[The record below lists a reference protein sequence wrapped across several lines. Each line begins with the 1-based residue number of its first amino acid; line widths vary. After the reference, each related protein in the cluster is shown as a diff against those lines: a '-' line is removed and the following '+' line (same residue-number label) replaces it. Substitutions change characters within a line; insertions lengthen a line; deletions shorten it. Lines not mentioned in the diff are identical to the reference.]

1 MKINYIKLNNIG
13 PYVGEHN
20 FDLNTNSSRNIVLI
34 GGKNGAGKTTF
45 LKALKYGLFGS
56 FSLGFKTDTES
67 YFKEIETIL
76 NNQSSNN
83 FYIEIEFEYVENFE
97 IKKYVLKRSWKKH
110 NNLINEEVK
119 VISNEILLDDYETKE
134 LTDKLRAITSPQLI
148 NSYIFDGEKIGAI
161 IENGEISSYLEEIF
175 NSIFSI
181 DMIEQTKKDLENYLN
196 KKADESKAKS
206 QIDSINYINKINTLK
221 NEIKLCEN
229 NLNNYITSKNNLIIM
244 RKNNVDNFYK
254 LGGLTKKQQE
264 MHMKKINQFNLERE
278 KMSKAIRT
286 FIENDLPLY
295 LNFNLLEDALSQ
307 SFLERQNKFPKYLE
321 EIEKIVD
328 MDLSELK
335 NKLNENIFVCKS
347 IHFLNDEQID
357 ELSNR
362 ILTTVNNTDE
372 IKPYLQN
379 KYIKTDEYKL
389 MKKNI
394 TDNENIE
401 TINLLL
407 EENEKIDKS
416 LKELESTISEMES
429 QLQKLKTELDM
440 YYILYE
446 KTNEELKKETLLD
459 SSFAIGKTAFDI
471 SEKFI
476 KRITKYKLKQ
486 VSNTALEIF
495 NDTIRKKNFI
505 TNLNITKDFD
515 LELYNS
521 LEIKVDPKTLSA
533 GEMQIL
539 ISSLIWAMFR
549 IAGRREMFIFDTP
562 LARLDKDNRQNFI
575 EKIISTISSQVVILS
590 TDSEFVGKNLEI
602 IETKTHKKYL
612 LNYDVSSGQTSV
624 VNDYFRRGSNES

>member
-13 PYVGEHN
+13 PYLGEHK
-20 FDLNTNSSRNIVLI
+20 FDLNTNSSKNIVLI

-67 YFKEIETIL
+67 YFNEIDTIL
-76 NNQSSNN
+76 NNQSSND

-97 IKKYVLKRSWKKH
+97 LKKYTLKRSWKK
-110 NNLINEEVK
+110 NLSSITEHVK
-119 VISNEILLDDYETKE
+119 IIYDDVLLDDYETKE

-161 IENGEISSYLEEIF
+161 IENGETASYLEEIF

-181 DMIEQTKKDLENYLN
+181 DMIEQTKKDLENYLS

-221 NEIKLCEN
+221 NEIKMNEN
-229 NLNNYITSKNNLIIM
+229 NLNSYIASRNNLLIM

-264 MHMKKINQFNLERE
+264 IHMKKIAQFNLEKE
-278 KMSKAIRT
+278 KMSKIIRS

-295 LNFNLLEDALSQ
+295 MNLNLLEDALAQ
-307 SFLERQNKFPKYLE
+307 CYMERQNKFPKYLE
-321 EIEKIVD
+321 EIEKIVN
-328 MDLSELK
+328 MDLSEAK
-335 NKLNENIFVCKS
+335 TKLLENIFYCDS
-347 IHFLNDEQID
+347 IHSLTEEEVD

-362 ILTTVNNTDE
+362 IMMIVKNSE
-372 IKPYLQN
+372 EVGPYLRN
-379 KYIKTDEYKL
+379 KYVKTDEYKL

-394 TDNENIE
+394 LDNENIE
-401 TINLLL
+401 AINNIL

-416 LKELESTISEMES
+416 ILELENTIKELES
-429 QLQKLKTELDM
+429 QLQKNRTELDM
-440 YYILYE
+440 YYLLYE
-446 KTNEELKKETLLD
+446 KSAEELKKESLLD
-459 SSFAIGKTAFDI
+459 SSFMIGKTALDI

-495 NDTIRKKNFI
+495 NDTIRKKNFL
-505 TNLNITKDFD
+505 TELNITKDFE

-521 LEIKVDPKTLSA
+521 LKIKIDPKTLSA

-575 EKIISTISSQVVILS
+575 DKIISTISSQVVILS
-590 TDSEFVGKNLEI
+590 TDSEFIGKNLSI
-602 IETKTHKKYL
+602 IENKIYNKYL
-612 LNYDVSSGQTSV
+612 LNYDVGTGQTSV
-624 VNDYFRRGSNES
+624 ISDYFGGV

>member
-13 PYVGEHN
+13 PYLGEHK
-20 FDLNTNSSRNIVLI
+20 FDLNTNSSKNIVLI

-67 YFKEIETIL
+67 YFNEIDTIL
-76 NNQSSNN
+76 NNQSSND

-97 IKKYVLKRSWKKH
+97 LKKYTLKRSWKK
-110 NNLINEEVK
+110 NLSSITEHVK
-119 VISNEILLDDYETKE
+119 IIYDDVLLDDYETKE

-161 IENGEISSYLEEIF
+161 IENGETASYLEEIF

-181 DMIEQTKKDLENYLN
+181 DMIEQTKKDLENYLS

-221 NEIKLCEN
+221 NEIKMNEN
-229 NLNNYITSKNNLIIM
+229 NLNSYIASRNNLLIM

-264 MHMKKINQFNLERE
+264 IHMKKIAQFNLEKE
-278 KMSKAIRT
+278 KMSKIIRS

-295 LNFNLLEDALSQ
+295 MNLNLLEDALAQ
-307 SFLERQNKFPKYLE
+307 CYMERQNKFPKYLE
-321 EIEKIVD
+321 EIEKIVN
-328 MDLSELK
+328 MDLSEAK
-335 NKLNENIFVCKS
+335 TKLLENIFYCDS
-347 IHFLNDEQID
+347 IHSLTEEEVD
-357 ELSNR
+357 ELSTR
-362 ILTTVNNTDE
+362 IMMIVKNSE
-372 IKPYLQN
+372 EVGPYLRN
-379 KYIKTDEYKL
+379 KYVKTDEYKL

-394 TDNENIE
+394 LDNENIE
-401 TINLLL
+401 AINNIL

-416 LKELESTISEMES
+416 ILELENTIKELES
-429 QLQKLKTELDM
+429 QLQKNRTELDM
-440 YYILYE
+440 YYLLYE
-446 KTNEELKKETLLD
+446 KSAEELKKESLLD
-459 SSFAIGKTAFDI
+459 SSFMIGKTALDI

-495 NDTIRKKNFI
+495 NDTIRKKNFL
-505 TNLNITKDFD
+505 TELNITKDFE

-521 LEIKVDPKTLSA
+521 LKIKIDPKTLSA

-575 EKIISTISSQVVILS
+575 DKIISTISSQVVILS
-590 TDSEFVGKNLEI
+590 TDSEFIGKNLSI
-602 IETKTHKKYL
+602 IENKIYNKYL
-612 LNYDVSSGQTSV
+612 LNYDVGTGQTSV
-624 VNDYFRRGSNES
+624 ISDYFGGV

>member
-13 PYVGEHN
+13 PYLGEHK

-56 FSLGFKTDTES
+56 FSLGFKTDTDS
-67 YFKEIETIL
+67 YFNEIDTIL
-76 NNQSSNN
+76 NNQSSND
-83 FYIEIEFEYVENFE
+83 FYIEIEFEYIENFE
-97 IKKYVLKRSWKKH
+97 IKKYILKRSWKK
-110 NNLINEEVK
+110 NNDSITEYVK
-119 VISNEILLDDYETKE
+119 ISYKDVYLDDYETKE

-181 DMIEQTKKDLENYLN
+181 DMIEQTKKDLENYLS

-221 NEIKLCEN
+221 NDIKITEN
-229 NLNNYITSKNNLIIM
+229 NLSTYISSKNNLLIM

-264 MHMKKINQFNLERE
+264 IHMKKINQFNLEKE
-278 KMSKAIRT
+278 KMSKIIRN
-286 FIENDLPLY
+286 FIENDLPLFM
-295 LNFNLLEDALSQ
+295 NFNLLEDALTQ
-307 SFLERQNKFPKYLE
+307 CNLERQNKFPKYLE
-321 EIEKIVD
+321 EIEKIVN
-328 MDLSELK
+328 MDLSSIKSKLLENIFYCDTIHSLTDEEIEELSTRMLIIAKNGDEISPYLK
-335 NKLNENIFVCKS
+335 NK
-347 IHFLNDEQID
+347 
-357 ELSNR
+357 
-362 ILTTVNNTDE
+362 
-372 IKPYLQN
+372 YL
-379 KYIKTDEYKL
+379 KTDEYKL

-394 TDNENIE
+394 LDNENIE
-401 TINLLL
+401 TINHLL

-416 LKELESTISEMES
+416 IIDLENTIKELEG
-429 QLQKLKTELDM
+429 QLQKAKTELEM
-440 YYILYE
+440 YYLLYE
-446 KTNEELKKETLLD
+446 KTTEELKKETLLD
-459 SSFAIGKTAFDI
+459 SSFIFGKTALDI
-471 SEKFI
+471 SDKFI

-486 VSNTALEIF
+486 VSNAALEIF

-505 TNLNITKDFD
+505 TELNITKDFE

-521 LEIKVDPKTLSA
+521 LKIKIDPKTLSA

-539 ISSLIWAMFR
+539 ISSLIWSMFR

-562 LARLDKDNRQNFI
+562 LARLDNDNRQNFI

-590 TDSEFVGKNLEI
+590 TDSEFIGDNLRI
-602 IETKTHKKYL
+602 IENNVYNKYL
-612 LNYDVSSGQTSV
+612 LNFDVATGRTSV
-624 VNDYFRRGSNES
+624 VSDYFGGI